1 MVNRLKSIFSNTPL
15 EVEQKIEFQDRESY
29 EKFMQAL
36 RNASESGEW
45 EEVTG
50 NIEGQIFAK
59 IGEYFYPISKEST
72 FNKLKIRLTSLQ
84 LPISTEKQNEK
95 IYANFHK
102 EKDLIVIESI
112 EDLVKLR
119 ITLFPNDEAKITYS
133 FNLEEA
139 KCIED
144 IVKNFKNAI
153 TLLDYVFKEAD
164 DLYGSDEATEEVLTL
179 KDFKIRFHNACVFW
193 EKVGAL
199 EQKTKKKFDLS
210 QIEIS
215 NDIIKLVE
223 ELYYLL
229 VENKIIRLDAKL
241 SDGKIEGKK
250 KKNDDDFLK
259 EGVPFSIT
267 FLNTYT
273 YFLAGN
279 EIKVYAVNYLLDAV
293 IKEIHQAD
301 GEIFEVIYGDSETSP
316 MYISF
321 TGFLEENEAK
331 REHEFLDSS
340 DTRKQEYK
348 MAMFLNDYMMNDFT
362 F

>member
-1 MVNRLKSIFSNTPL
+1 MVNKLKSIFSNTPL
-15 EVEQKIEFQDRESY
+15 ETEQKIELRDQESY
-29 EKFMQAL
+29 ENFMQAI
-36 RNASESGEW
+36 RNATISGEW
-45 EEVTG
+45 EDVVG
-50 NIEGQIFAK
+50 NITGQIFLK
-59 IGEYFYPISKEST
+59 IGECAYPISEENA
-72 FNKLKIRLTSLQ
+72 FEKLRIRFRSLQ
-84 LPISTEKQNEK
+84 LPIPTEEQNEK
-95 IYANFHK
+95 IYATFY
-102 EKDLIVIESI
+102 KDKDKIVIESI
-112 EDLVKLR
+112 GELVKLK
-119 ITLFPNDEAKITYS
+119 ITLLQNDEAKIAFS
-133 FNLEEA
+133 CDLEKA

-153 TLLDYVFKEAD
+153 TLLDYVFKGAD
-164 DLYGSDEATEEVLTL
+164 DSCGSDEYTEEVLTL

-273 YFLAGN
+273 YFFAGN